1 MTTVLPTLLNNVDAA
16 AAIGVTPKTLNFW
29 RHKGRGPRF
38 IKFGPSKSAGVAY
51 DPADIEAWK
60 RERTFASTSAVSAA
74 ARGPAPKLAAA
85 PAAPSKV
92 VTPPW
97 QSAV

>member
-1 MTTVLPTLLNNVDAA
+1 MTTVLPTLLNHVQAA
-16 AAIGVTPKTLNFW
+16 AAIGVTEGTLRFW
-29 RHKGRGPRF
+29 RCKGRGPHF

-74 ARGPAPKLAAA
+74 ARAPAPKPLTPVALTQR
-85 PAAPSKV
+85 